1 MNKKNENPIT
11 DYEIS
16 IIKKLLKS
24 DKTQDGIPFKIGMYR
39 YFTNNNKALNNGR
52 IKEIKDGKG
61 ILGERASKINEAD
74 DIILA
79 DFNNIIKAGDLRTR
93 LNPFIKEH
101 KIIIKARES
110 MISAISS
117 FNNPMFNFGVETFL
131 VLSNIAWTSLLQD
144 ILQKQNIDIINQKQN
159 NTYLSLEALIIKD
172 TNNNKVLND
181 AIKANI
187 ELLIELRDEITHA
200 PNHDIPSDI
209 ASYLQ
214 ANCFNFNT
222 ILIKHYGEER
232 GIDNTLAIALQM
244 ANFKTF
250 QVQGLLKDNSKNNF
264 VHMKNIMN
272 NFESELPEEILSNQS
287 FRCNIAVVPMSVNRE
302 NQANQVFVVPRDSE
316 NAKEVQKVIYK
327 NLTVDKAKE
336 YIYTFKS
343 IKESLSKEGF
353 KINQHILK
361 TIIKNNKVKDNIEYS
376 YNHNQHI
383 PHKKQQNYSYS
394 KKFIDFLRKQLNK

>member
-16 IIKKLLKS
+16 IIKKLLNS
-24 DKTQDGIPFKIGMYR
+24 DETQDVIPFKIGMYR

-52 IKEIKDGKG
+52 IKEIKDAKG
-61 ILGERASKINEAD
+61 SLGERASKINEAD

-79 DFNNIIKAGDLRTR
+79 DFNNIITHGDLKTR
-93 LNPFIKEH
+93 LNPFITEH

-131 VLSNIAWTSLLQD
+131 VLSNIAWTTLLQD
-144 ILQKQNIDIINQKQN
+144 ILQTRNIDIISK
-159 NTYLSLEALIIKD
+159 TDKKYLSLDALITKDENNAKLLDKPIKE
-172 TNNNKVLND
+172 N
-181 AIKANI
+181 IKM
-187 ELLIELRDEITHA
+187 LITLRDELTHA

-214 ANCFNFNT
+214 ANCFNFNK

-250 QVQGLLKDNSKNNF
+250 PQVQGLLKDKSKNNF
-264 VHMKNIMN
+264 VHIKNIMN
-272 NFESELPEEILSNQS
+272 KFESELPEEILSNQS

-302 NQANQVFVVPRDSE
+302 NQADQVLVVPRDSE
-316 NAKEVQKVIYK
+316 YSKTVQSVFYK
-327 NLTVDKAKE
+327 NIDKAKE
-336 YIYTFKS
+336 YTHTFKS
-343 IKESLSKEGF
+343 IIENLTKEGF
-353 KINQHILK
+353 NINKYIL
-361 TIIKNNKVKDNIEYS
+361 TNIIKNKNVKDKREYS
-376 YNHNQHI
+376 YNHNKYI
-383 PHKKQQNYSYS
+383 PNKKQLTYSYS
-394 KKFIDFLRKQLNK
+394 EKFIEFLKTQLSKK